1 MRLDGHDVHVHGKA
15 IPVCRLIVGG
25 AGRNVD
31 ALAAKPDHRRQARG
45 QVVCEVQADPK
56 LHWLR
61 LAGRRHVRLDDEVAS
76 GRQLPRS
83 VLQQPRHLT
92 RRPSEEMAVRELCLA
107 AAAAVESRA
116 GFLLVEATRRSRR
129 VDFHIGVVDGS
140 GCAGTKFQPADE
152 PRPRHGYR
160 DHERAKD
167 VGAVGR
173 QHIGFRHRD
182 DEVGR
187 PKPPAV
193 GARRRR
199 RQIRRIPLGRCLLDP
214 APDRPDL
221 RHRQSPGAGE
231 VAVARLGLPRRHV
244 AIAGRPGDL
253 GRARA
258 HVGIGHETER
268 RRFTGPMAR
277 RAVLEDD
284 WRDVAVE
291 RDLLRG
297 HVRGPGHDGRR
308 EHHSRNGPHLS
319 RRNACADGAGGPEK
333 GGATRRTT
341 SSEEYS
347 LQNFTPPEIRSR
359 RGWRIDV
366 GLPSAGPYAC
376 VSLKTTLELSTLNMS
391 RLMFNCVRCMLNNF
405 RRLRST

>member
-1 MRLDGHDVHVHGKA
+1 MRWLPSR
-15 IPVCRLIVGG
+15 IIVGRRV
-25 AGRNVD
+25 GRSSV
-31 ALAAKPDHRRQARG
+31 KYRPTS
-45 QVVCEVQADPK
+45 K

-187 PKPPAV
+187 PEPPAV
-193 GARRRR
+193 GARAAASA
-199 RQIRRIPLGRCLLDP
+199 DP
-214 APDRPDL
+214 THSPRALPARPSAGSS
-221 RHRQSPGAGE
+221 RSP
-231 VAVARLGLPRRHV
+231 PSS
-244 AIAGRPGDL
+244 IAGRG
-253 GRARA
+253 
-258 HVGIGHETER
+258 
-268 RRFTGPMAR
+268 
-277 RAVLEDD
+277 
-284 WRDVAVE
+284 
-291 RDLLRG
+291 
-297 HVRGPGHDGRR
+297 
-308 EHHSRNGPHLS
+308 
-319 RRNACADGAGGPEK
+319 
-333 GGATRRTT
+333 
-341 SSEEYS
+341 
-347 LQNFTPPEIRSR
+347 RSR
-359 RGWRIDV
+359 RSQARASTAACGDRWSPWRS
-366 GLPSAGPYAC
+366 GSRASARRHR
-376 VSLKTTLELSTLNMS
+376 S
-391 RLMFNCVRCMLNNF
+391 RD
-405 RRLRST
+405 